1 MISDIQ
7 LDSLV
12 MAIKEGRVKI
22 GQVPKELRKAVNK
35 QLETKTETK

>member
-22 GQVPKELRKAVNK
+22 EQVPKELQEEVKNK
-35 QLETKTETK
+35 LK